1 LHESSP
7 NGPLEA
13 KVFRATFKAP
23 NEIVA
28 TSIRR
33 VIGRITLARL
43 QNNDFNERR
52 VAMISQLKIIC

>member
-1 LHESSP
+1 
-7 NGPLEA
+7 
-13 KVFRATFKAP
+13 VFRRAFTAP

-28 TSIRR
+28 ISVRR

-52 VAMISQLKIIC
+52 VAMIF